1 MSFRKL
7 TFVLILITAITASGL
22 LVTRWNLLPNVDA
35 EEDFHYQRIKTFAES
50 LSLVEKNYVEKVDE
64 KDLVYGAIRGM
75 LNSLDPHSAFMP
87 PEAFKEL
94 KVDTKG
100 EFGGLGIQIGIKNK
114 ILTIIAPIEDTPADK
129 AGVKAGDMIIKIE
142 GKSTKDITLYE
153 AVSKLRGRKGTKV
166 TITIVREGLDKPK
179 DYTITRDIIKL
190 KSVKSRVID
199 DEIGYVKLTQFQ
211 EQTASDLKKAL
222 KDLEKKDV
230 SSLILDLRNNPGGL
244 LKGAVDVTSQ
254 FLPPGKLV
262 VYIKGRE
269 GDKTKFK
276 TKNGSKYFDYPM
288 VVLVNGGSASA
299 SEIVAGALQDW
310 GKALILGTQTFGK
323 GSVQTV
329 MPLSDGSALRLTTAR
344 YYTPK
349 DRSIQTT
356 GITPDVIVKLE
367 AKNGVKRHPVLRE
380 KDLEKHL
387 ENDNGENAD
396 KEKDMSRDEEKKQ
409 DKDSESMMDD
419 GSDESGD
426 SVVLVPGKV
435 PEEDDNQLQRAVD
448 LLKSW
453 KVFKNLPNAG

>member
-7 TFVLILITAITASGL
+7 SLVVILITAITSSGF
-22 LVTRWNLLPNVDA
+22 LVSKWNLLADVEA

-50 LSLVEKNYVEKVDE
+50 LSLVKKNYVEEVDE
-64 KDLVYGAIRGM
+64 KDLVYGAIKGM

-94 KVDTKG
+94 KVDTQG

-114 ILTIIAPIEDTPADK
+114 ILTIIAPIEDTPAYE

-153 AVSKLRGRKGTKV
+153 AVSKLRGLKGTKV
-166 TITIVREGLDKPK
+166 TITIAREGLDKPK
-179 DYTITRDIIKL
+179 DFTITRDIIKL

-211 EQTASDLKKAL
+211 EKTAGDLKKAL
-222 KDLEKKDV
+222 KDLAQKDI
-230 SSLILDLRNNPGGL
+230 SSLVLDLRNNPGGL

-254 FLPPGKLV
+254 FLPAGKLV
-262 VYIKGRE
+262 VYIQGRDGE
-269 GDKTKFK
+269 KTKFN
-276 TKNGSKYFDYPM
+276 TSNGSGNYDYPM
-288 VVLVNGGSASA
+288 VVLVNEGSASA

-310 GKALILGTQTFGK
+310 EKALILGTQTFGK

-356 GITPDVIVKLE
+356 GITPDIIVKLE
-367 AKNGVKRHPVLRE
+367 AKNGTKTHPILRE
-380 KDLEKHL
+380 KDLDKHL
-387 ENDNGENAD
+387 ENDVAD
-396 KEKDMSRDEEKKQ
+396 DTDEDAAIDTGEEKKQ
-409 DKDSESMMDD
+409 DTDTESGIDEETDDSEKSAD
-419 GSDESGD
+419 
-426 SVVLVPGKV
+426 LVPVKV
-435 PEEDDNQLQRAVD
+435 AEEDDNQLQRAVD

-453 KVFKNLPNAG
+453 KVFKQLPKAS